1 MASQAT
7 TLYDAHAAML
17 AADGFI
23 FIIAFLIGT
32 YFAWRA
38 IGILKWENFVHDP
51 YGPQARML
59 RFFLS
64 MAGGFMVGLIAVAY
78 LFAGQEM
85 RILF

>member
-1 MASQAT
+1 MPTSSTAVN
-7 TLYDAHAAML
+7 AHAAML

-23 FIIAFLIGT
+23 FIAAFLIGT

-38 IGILKWENFVHDP
+38 LGILKWDVFVHDV

-59 RFFLS
+59 RFF
-64 MAGGFMVGLIAVAY
+64 MAMGGGFMVGLIAVAY
-78 LFAGQEM
+78 LFAGQVL